1 MLVVPR
7 NSMQTVY
14 EAFLLFKAEN
24 QGKADRTIAA
34 YRDILQRFDSW
45 LDGKPPESV
54 SADDLLVFTGPYL
67 HRSKLRPISRRPY
80 IACLREFYRW
90 LHSVAHR
97 IPANPAENLDYPE
110 TGRKLPTF
118 LTLDNAE
125 KLIWAPDLETFTGV
139 RDAAIISVLLGCGLR
154 VAGVVGLNESNLQ
167 TQIIDREPRLCL
179 RTLEKGSKERLLPV
193 PREADLLLRIYLEHD
208 ELKSIDRSLPDGDR
222 VLFVTTNNRHCPE
235 HQYHGERRRFTT
247 RGLHAMIRRLG
258 LRAGIPANQLHPHA
272 LRHLYGT
279 ELAESDVQD
288 GVRQQLLG
296 HSDPRSTQIY
306 THLATRKLTGDVD
319 RGNPLAKI
327 KTPVTELLGK
337 LPRL

>member
-1 MLVVPR
+1 MPKL
-7 NSMQTVY
+7 Y

-34 YRDILQRFDSW
+34 YRDILLRFDAW
-45 LDGKPPESV
+45 LDGRQPENI
-54 SADDLLVFTGPYL
+54 SADELLVFTGPFL
-67 HRSKLRPISRRPY
+67 HRNHLKPISRRPY

-90 LHSVAHR
+90 LHSVAR
-97 IPANPAENLDYPE
+97 LIPSNPAENIDYPE

-125 KLIWAPDLETFTGV
+125 KLMWAPDFETFTGV

-154 VAGVVGLNESNLQ
+154 VAGLAALNESNLQ
-167 TQIIDREPRLCL
+167 TQVIKQEPRLCL
-179 RTLEKGSKERLLPV
+179 RTLEKGAKERLLPV

-208 ELKSIDRSLPDGDR
+208 ELKAIDRNLPDGDR
-222 VLFVTTNNRHCPE
+222 VLFVTTNNRRCPE
-235 HQYHGERRRFTT
+235 HQYHGERRRFST
-247 RGLHAMIRRLG
+247 RGLYGIIRRHG
-258 LRAGIPANQLHPHA
+258 QRAGIPPAQLHPHA

-327 KTPVTELLGK
+327 KTPVTDLLGK
-337 LPRL
+337 LPRS

>member
-1 MLVVPR
+1 
-7 NSMQTVY
+7 MQTVY

-34 YRDILQRFDSW
+34 YRDILQRFDTW

-90 LHSVAHR
+90 LHSVVHR

-154 VAGVVGLNESNLQ
+154 VAGVVG
-167 TQIIDREPRLCL
+167 
-179 RTLEKGSKERLLPV
+179 
-193 PREADLLLRIYLEHD
+193 
-208 ELKSIDRSLPDGDR
+208 
-222 VLFVTTNNRHCPE
+222 
-235 HQYHGERRRFTT
+235 
-247 RGLHAMIRRLG
+247 
-258 LRAGIPANQLHPHA
+258 
-272 LRHLYGT
+272 
-279 ELAESDVQD
+279 
-288 GVRQQLLG
+288 
-296 HSDPRSTQIY
+296 
-306 THLATRKLTGDVD
+306 
-319 RGNPLAKI
+319 
-327 KTPVTELLGK
+327 
-337 LPRL
+337 